1 TVLRGSYGIYYSE
14 DQSNLAAPASINGP
28 TGTFTFSAAPGQ
40 LGFPTSLT
48 PLTSFPSGAVLPPRD
63 INILPGRRAFLSQ
76 FFDVSR
82 LKGYPDKLL
91 NPYTQQ
97 ITFGIERELT
107 SRWILSVDYVRQRTI
122 GVLASVDLN
131 SPAPF
136 IRTAPGQTRT
146 AAAADLTRPIVPAPN
161 GYRRIISLLNSGDIY
176 YDGLQTNLNK
186 RFGNRFSLLF
196 SYTYSHTIDTAE
208 PDVPSGQDA
217 NDQNFRGIFER
228 ASSVLDQRNRL
239 VMSGWY
245 QFPYQINVGAV
256 ATLASGRPFN
266 VTTGVDNNGDAGN
279 SDRPVFNGLVLGR
292 NTGRGTPVYDLDT
305 FVEKEFK
312 IASAH
317 TRI

>member
-1 TVLRGSYGIYYSE
+1 
-14 DQSNLAAPASINGP
+14 
-28 TGTFTFSAAPGQ
+28 
-40 LGFPTSLT
+40 
-48 PLTSFPSGAVLPPRD
+48 PSGAVLPPRD

-107 SRWILSVDYVRQRTI
+107 SRWILSIDYVHQRTI

-136 IRTAPGQTRT
+136 IRTAPGQTRA

-161 GYRRIISLLNSGDIY
+161 GYRRIISTVNSGDVY
-176 YDGLQTNLNK
+176 YDGLQANLTK
-186 RFGNRFSLLF
+186 RFGNGFSLLF

-208 PDVPSGQDA
+208 ADVPSGQDA

-266 VTTGVDNNGDAGN
+266 VTTGVDNNGEVGTVQ
-279 SDRPVFNGLVLGR
+279 RPVFNVLGLLS
-292 NTGRGTPVYDLDT
+292 NNGPGTPRYRLANFDV
-305 FVEKEFK
+305 KELQ
-312 IASAH
+312 
-317 TRI
+317 